1 MFCEGKKRWGHIPGY
16 CIIHST
22 KEQHIEGHEKCPP
35 LLGIKCSAL
44 KKLIFGLCIEGDRWQ
59 NICAARVPIS
69 VCLVL
74 PLPDEH
80 LSIFPPL
87 FIFNIHG
94 IGCCC
99 CQLCQTPPSAGGF
112 PFPWSLWCCVRRDAG
127 FYLAITDTKGVLC
140 KAWHNLGAHKIWT
153 QSHLSAAGEVDQ
165 RSRLQA
171 LLQYWCKILLCYSI
185 TLLKRN
191 NS

>member
-1 MFCEGKKRWGHIPGY
+1 MK
-16 CIIHST
+16 
-22 KEQHIEGHEKCPP
+22 
-35 LLGIKCSAL
+35 A
-44 KKLIFGLCIEGDRWQ
+44 KKLRPYTRVLYHSFNKRATYRRSWKVSPIIGHKMFHTEKTYFWFMYWGWQVAEYLCCKSP
-59 NICAARVPIS
+59 NKC

-99 CQLCQTPPSAGGF
+99 CQLCQTPSPAGGF

-171 LLQYWCKILLCYSI
+171 LLQCCCKILLCYTI

-191 NS
+191 I